1 MYKVGKVPSTYMYL
15 LYSGLVI
22 LFSFIIGLGID
33 MLKEIQVNV
42 PSMIIAGL
50 GASLFMLGL
59 LYYVEKL
66 SEKLKEYSSRRG
78 VRRILREEI

>member
-1 MYKVGKVPSTYMYL
+1 MYKAGKLPSTYIYL

-33 MLKEIQVNV
+33 MLKEMQVNI
-42 PSMIIAGL
+42 PSMIVAGL

-66 SEKLKEYSSRRG
+66 SVKLKEYSSKREI
-78 VRRILREEI
+78 RRILREEI